1 MQVRTFLRESDL
13 CRIVVARIHFG
24 GFGHSTVCLA
34 QEKWLKISSCN
45 RTSWRPEG
53 CFAQVFQSDP
63 QINRTLKHIETWFI
77 YIYIRFISIPLDDL
91 RKLFF
96 GGFLI
101 SRKCDTE
108 PDGHSGI
115 QEWCANIVLNAFKM
129 PFQGYAFKGSLWLF
143 LTWISENAIN
153 QVDD

>member
-63 QINRTLKHIETWFI
+63 QTNRTLKHIETWFI
-77 YIYIRFISIPLDDL
+77 SDSYRFLWMIWGNYFSASFWLVANATRSL
-91 RKLFF
+91 M
-96 GGFLI
+96 
-101 SRKCDTE
+101 
-108 PDGHSGI
+108 GI
-115 QEWCANIVLNAFKM
+115 QAFRSDVPTSFWM
-129 PFQGYAFKGSLWLF
+129 PSTCFQGYAFKGSLWLF
-143 LTWISENAIN
+143 LTWISANAIT
-153 QVDD
+153 QLDD